1 MKSNGVSEGNKT
13 DPGLKRA
20 GAGNEAE
27 FSEFSKASPAP
38 RRNVFSR
45 KKSRKTLLD
54 SPEQKMGKGV
64 RGRSGRCRRGLRF
77 FLHAAREEREER
89 EERFS
94 PDSPHRF
101 FRIGWSQ
108 RPPSRIPV
116 FPVREQEGGRREA
129 VRFFHPGAL
138 FPPGRE
144 SPVVLCFF
152 QERSGEAAWSFTA
165 ATARL
170 KESAEFRITLSST
183 QKASRK
189 YPGSP
194 KPVPGTARIRSA
206 TSA

>member
-1 MKSNGVSEGNKT
+1 
-13 DPGLKRA
+13 
-20 GAGNEAE
+20 
-27 FSEFSKASPAP
+27 
-38 RRNVFSR
+38 
-45 KKSRKTLLD
+45 
-54 SPEQKMGKGV
+54 MGKGV

-77 FLHAAREEREER
+77 FPHAAREER

-101 FRIGWSQ
+101 SRIGWSQ
-108 RPPSRIPV
+108 RPPSRIPG
-116 FPVREQEGGRREA
+116 FPVREQEGEGEKLSG
-129 VRFFHPGAL
+129 FPHPGAL